1 MKVYDGGRP
10 VHDGGDG
17 DERSSLV
24 EHWTLDEAARRLD
37 PPVTAEQVRA
47 MAHLAGLQPVGRRR
61 LGLGRF
67 RMVYD
72 AQQVREAHSAVSP
85 LLGTWEA
92 GPGVQYYRTI

>member
-1 MKVYDGGRP
+1 MKVHDDGRP

-17 DERSSLV
+17 NALS
-24 EHWTLDEAARRLD
+24 EHWTLDEAADRLD
-37 PPVTAEQVRA
+37 PAVTAEQVRA
-47 MAHLAGLQPVGRRR
+47 MVHLAGLQPVGRRR

-72 AQQVREAHSAVSP
+72 AQAVRDAHAAVSP

-92 GPGVQYYRTI
+92 GPGVQYYRTV

>member
-1 MKVYDGGRP
+1 MKVYDGDRP
-10 VHDGGDG
+10 VHDGRDG
-17 DERSSLV
+17 GSLG
-24 EHWTLDEAARRLD
+24 EHWTLDEAAARLD

-47 MAHLAGLQPVGRRR
+47 MVHLAGLQPVGRRR
-61 LGLGRF
+61 IGLGRF

-72 AQQVREAHSAVSP
+72 AEQVREAHAAVSP